1 MECLAAVYQQGGEG
15 SVSKKTTTTTM
26 VYDLEWYDAKWRKVE
41 SNSGGLSCKW
51 ENLVGTLIWRFGES
65 SEHRQI

>member
-26 VYDLEWYDAKWRKVE
+26 VYDLEWYDAK
-41 SNSGGLSCKW
+41 
-51 ENLVGTLIWRFGES
+51 
-65 SEHRQI
+65 